1 MKTALFTVLLNN
13 NNTFGKGK
21 IMVEIK
27 GYKINKIEVEN
38 KVQPG
43 TQLKL
48 QNQVKYNVN
57 YMDDV
62 KKCIGILE
70 FRISDAELNPFE
82 VKIEMAAEF
91 TYGDGDERAEIH
103 TTSFDQLFPFLRM
116 TVNNATA
123 LTGMPGLMIP
133 MLKLNKETVTVNS
146 AEKKEESPLN

>member
-1 MKTALFTVLLNN
+1 
-13 NNTFGKGK
+13 
-21 IMVEIK
+21 MVEIK

-82 VKIEMAAEF
+82 VKLRWLRSLPTATGTKEQKFIQH
-91 TYGDGDERAEIH
+91 RL
-103 TTSFDQLFPFLRM
+103 TSFSRF
-116 TVNNATA
+116 
-123 LTGMPGLMIP
+123 
-133 MLKLNKETVTVNS
+133 
-146 AEKKEESPLN
+146 